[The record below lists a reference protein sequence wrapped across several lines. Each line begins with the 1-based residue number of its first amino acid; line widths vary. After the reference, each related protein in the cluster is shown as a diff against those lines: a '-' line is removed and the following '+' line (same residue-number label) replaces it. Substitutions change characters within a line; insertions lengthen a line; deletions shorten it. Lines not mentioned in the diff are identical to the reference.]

1 MLRSGAAQLLG
12 SGQPHRDVRHTHVGR
27 EDGFSS
33 LTPCEVIW

>member
-12 SGQPHRDVRHTHVGR
+12 SGQPHLDVRHTRVGR

-33 LTPCEVIW
+33 LTPREVIW